1 MRLNIKNMT
10 LLDLKLGQSAYIK
23 DVKSDI
29 ETLCRELQELGFTPG
44 TEVSLVSKGLFG
56 NPLAFKVRGTVFA
69 LRKYEADAI
78 QI

>member
-1 MRLNIKNMT
+1 MT
-10 LLDLKLGQSAYIK
+10 LLDLKLGQSATIK

-44 TEVSLVSKGLFG
+44 TEVSLISKGLFG
-56 NPLAFKVRGTVFA
+56 NPLAFRVRGAVFA
-69 LRKYEADAI
+69 LRKHEADAI

>member
-1 MRLNIKNMT
+1 MT
-10 LLDLKLGQSAYIK
+10 LLDLNIGQSAT
-23 DVKSDI
+23 VKQVDANI

-69 LRKYEADAI
+69 LRKHEARAI

>member
-1 MRLNIKNMT
+1 MT
-10 LLDLKLGQSAYIK
+10 LLDLKLGQSAK
-23 DVKSDI
+23 VKEVKSEI

-44 TEVSLVSKGLFG
+44 TEVSLISKGLFG

-69 LRKYEADAI
+69 LRKHEAEAI

>member
-1 MRLNIKNMT
+1 MT
-10 LLDLKLGQSAYIK
+10 LLDLKLGQSATVK

-44 TEVSLVSKGLFG
+44 TEVSLISKGLFG
-56 NPLAFKVRGTVFA
+56 NPLAFRVRGAVFA
-69 LRKYEADAI
+69 LRKHEADAI